1 MISLKELKKYLTHR
15 VPFPDRDFDALMK
28 KGREL
33 RFKARMPIIQQGT
46 LDENVYIVRDGMARG
61 VFLANGRENTTY
73 FSFPGDFFA
82 STATLTLGLPAQI
95 TIEAFF
101 ETVVT
106 AIPMSEFLKTAEQSP
121 VFMRW
126 MSEWYLGQIWT
137 IERKRTIMAGDAS
150 ERYDALVR
158 QRPELIQQVPI
169 KAIAS
174 YLGIAE
180 TSLSRLRNPKNRSS
194 RKPSK

>member
-1 MISLKELKKYLTHR
+1 MSESKHRACVHTHIPCLFG
-15 VPFPDRDFDALMK
+15 VIACYHVAGGVKAPFPCVAV
-28 KGREL
+28 EC
-33 RFKARMPIIQQGT
+33 
-46 LDENVYIVRDGMARG
+46 
-61 VFLANGRENTTY
+61 LAGSPQM
-73 FSFPGDFFA
+73 FG
-82 STATLTLGLPAQI
+82 
-95 TIEAFF
+95 
-101 ETVVT
+101 
-106 AIPMSEFLKTAEQSP
+106 SP
-121 VFMRW
+121 VRHENIFLPIRF
-126 MSEWYLGQIWT
+126 LGQIWT

>member
-15 VPFPDRDFDALMK
+15 VPFPDKEFDALMK

-61 VFLANGRENTTY
+61 VFLANGRENTIY

-101 ETVVT
+101 ETAVT

-121 VFMRW
+121 VFMPGCPSGFSARYGLLNA
-126 MSEWYLGQIWT
+126 SGQSW
-137 IERKRTIMAGDAS
+137 
-150 ERYDALVR
+150 
-158 QRPELIQQVPI
+158 QVM
-169 KAIAS
+169 
-174 YLGIAE
+174 L
-180 TSLSRLRNPKNRSS
+180 
-194 RKPSK
+194 PSGMMLW